1 MKRIFPIL
9 ILLFVTLIFFYQFF
23 LFQKIP
29 LAGDLLIAE
38 YNPWKAYS
46 FLGFVPGSIP
56 HKAQYFDTIRQ
67 IYPWKAL
74 VIDSLKNMEIPL
86 WNPYNFSGSPLFA
99 NSQSSVL
106 YPLNLLY
113 FILPFDIG
121 WATQVISQVLLALI
135 FTYLYCRSIGRSI
148 YGATFSAIS
157 YSVCLFMATFLE
169 YNTIGHIMALLP
181 LSLFSIEKI
190 LKDKSLFYYPLF
202 TISLVSSIFAGHLQ
216 VFLYSA
222 IFIFIY
228 GFVRML
234 DASKKRLQ
242 KTVVFFLLFLFSIL
256 VGAIQLLP
264 TVELI
269 QLSARVSHNSE
280 FLNNNL
286 LVNINQLVLFFIPDF
301 FGNPVSRNYI
311 LSDTYP
317 GNALYVGLIAFI
329 FGFFAF
335 SFKKGIAKIYT
346 ISFLVLLFLIVRSP
360 LTELLYKFPIPLLSS
375 SSPTNSIF
383 LLSFCLSIL
392 AGIGMDSWPH
402 FVTRKRVVTGIIAL
416 LLTFG
421 FAIFEYKIP
430 NVKNMLLSLF
440 LLLVSFV
447 LLLFLKVFKNVRFL
461 KITIILFL
469 SFDLFFFFQKFNP
482 FVDRLLVFPKTPI
495 FSFLQEN
502 SKDLYRF
509 WGYHAAG
516 IEANYSTQYKTFS
529 TEGYDPLY
537 PKAYGEFIHLSKNGS
552 LLKSFDSTT
561 RSDAVI
567 SQDGKM
573 DENKARKRILDF
585 LGVKYILDFAT
596 NASSQK
602 EFPPSDFDVAFK
614 DNGWTIFENKKVLP
628 RAYLADK
635 VEEVKDNPSFEKIL
649 NDERF
654 NPQDL
659 VLMADTSM
667 LKYKEYGKGEAQIVS
682 YTQNKVVIK
691 TKAKMPSMLV
701 LTDTYFPGWKVF
713 IDGRDE
719 AIYPA
724 YHSFRAVELP
734 GGEHNVEFGY
744 KPVSFSIG
752 IILSIMGVLGVVGLV
767 GYKRFYG
774 H

>member
-1 MKRIFPIL
+1 MKKIFPIL

-56 HKAQYFDTIRQ
+56 HKAQYFDVIRQ
-67 IYPWKAL
+67 IYPWKTL

-482 FVDRLLVFPKTPI
+482 FVDQNIIFPEVSEIKI
-495 FSFLQEN
+495 LQE
-502 SKDLYRF
+502 KEGVFRV
-509 WGYHAAG
+509 GREHAEILPPNTWIAY
-516 IEANYSTQYKTFS
+516 NLQTY
-529 TEGYDPLY
+529 EGYDPLY
-537 PKAYGEFIHLSKNGS
+537 LLEYGEFMNFLNLGKFETGGTSRYAELSSNYKSPYLDIANVRYFIATLRDSTKRIPGEHLDSKFTKANYKLIYKGRSFALLENPNALERAYFTPSIEFLKEKQVKKVFEEDKEHDPRKKVFLSES
-552 LLKSFDSTT
+552 LNLDKVTGKGIVKIVDYSPNKIKLQTSTQQSEVLVLADKFDDGWEVTVDGNPTKIVKANLIFRAIKVPPGKHNIEFYYWPKSFDIGLKLSTFT
-561 RSDAVI
+561 
-567 SQDGKM
+567 
-573 DENKARKRILDF
+573 
-585 LGVKYILDFAT
+585 
-596 NASSQK
+596 
-602 EFPPSDFDVAFK
+602 
-614 DNGWTIFENKKVLP
+614 
-628 RAYLADK
+628 
-635 VEEVKDNPSFEKIL
+635 
-649 NDERF
+649 
-654 NPQDL
+654 
-659 VLMADTSM
+659 
-667 LKYKEYGKGEAQIVS
+667 
-682 YTQNKVVIK
+682 
-691 TKAKMPSMLV
+691 
-701 LTDTYFPGWKVF
+701 
-713 IDGRDE
+713 
-719 AIYPA
+719 
-724 YHSFRAVELP
+724 
-734 GGEHNVEFGY
+734 
-744 KPVSFSIG
+744 
-752 IILSIMGVLGVVGLV
+752 IILLISSTLILLKL
-767 GYKRFYG
+767 KRF
-774 H
+774 